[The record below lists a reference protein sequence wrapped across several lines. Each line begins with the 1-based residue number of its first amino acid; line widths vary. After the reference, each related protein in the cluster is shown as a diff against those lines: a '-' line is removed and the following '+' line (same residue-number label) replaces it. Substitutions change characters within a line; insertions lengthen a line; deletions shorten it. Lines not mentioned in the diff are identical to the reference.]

1 MNEVRHWSVRGIF
14 TVAAIAGALLLFAA
28 SPAHAGG
35 GCHQPVT
42 SDTGAV
48 VHLEGICFTPTVVHV
63 EAGDTVTWVND
74 LSKAAHTV
82 TGANGAFGSLD
93 ELAPGASFAH
103 EFSAEGTYPYY
114 CFLHPGMAGAV
125 VVGDGTA
132 SSTSAE
138 SVSVASG
145 AQPNQTIDPSSASSG
160 GGIGNVWLF
169 VLLSGAAAM
178 ATATGGFALG
188 TRRARR

>member
-1 MNEVRHWSVRGIF
+1 MNELRHWIVRGIF
-14 TVAAIAGALLLFAA
+14 IGTAIAGALLLLTG
-28 SPAHAGG
+28 SSTHAGG
-35 GCHQPVT
+35 GCHEGMT
-42 SDTGAV
+42 SGAEPV
-48 VHLEGICFTPTVVHV
+48 VHLNGVCFSPTIVHI
-63 EAGDTVTWVND
+63 EAGDTVTWSND
-74 LSKAAHTV
+74 LSKASHTV
-82 TGANGAFGSLD
+82 TGANGSWGSFDEVAPGGSL
-93 ELAPGASFAH
+93 SH
-103 EFSAEGTYPYY
+103 EFTEDGVYPYY

-125 VVGDGTA
+125 VVGDGEA

-145 AQPNQTIDPSSASSG
+145 VKPSQRIASSTSSG